1 MKLPKAVGRH
11 AAGLKYDLL
20 TSLGSY
26 GCGGDKH
33 LQRLVLRL
41 ITLIVARYNWQSDE
55 LCVGQRE
62 MAALWAVDE
71 RTVKRDTARLRDMG
85 WLVVKRPAARGRV
98 TVFSLGIEA
107 ILATTREGWD
117 RVGPDFAARMAGPEA
132 VPAEPT
138 KGNVISFPVAAGATG
153 LWGRMLDVLIA
164 ENPAL
169 AATWF
174 QALVAEV
181 EGGRLTLTAPSR
193 FHASFVTT
201 HHAARL
207 QTLARRIDPGITRL
221 EIRC

>member
-1 MKLPKAVGRH
+1 MKLPKAVGRQ

-107 ILATTREGWD
+107 ILAATREGWD
-117 RVGPDFAARMAGPEA
+117 RVGPDFAARMAGPQPEL
-132 VPAEPT
+132 P
-138 KGNVISFPVAAGATG
+138 KGNVISFPVASGGTG
-153 LWGRMLDVLIA
+153 LWGRMLEVLNS

-169 AATWF
+169 SATWF
-174 QALVAEV
+174 AALTAEH
-181 EGGRLTLTAPSR
+181 EGDRLTLTAPSR

-207 QTLARRIDPGITRL
+207 QGLARRIDPAVSRL
-221 EIRC
+221 DIRC